1 MNVATLVTVFL
12 IASAPLV
19 PTEPMLVGLGVL
31 AATSHTVPIWI
42 ILVAAL
48 GCTVSDHLLYL
59 IGRYAG
65 SWALGR
71 LIRKRAGT
79 TAEAWLNRNVGRWG
93 ASVVI
98 TGRWVP
104 GGGTVSTLLA
114 GTLCWRMRRFTPAAI
129 VGSTLWASYA
139 TLLGYFGGSIIHD
152 PVLGVI
158 LSVGIAMIIA
168 TTMGLLARRNNG
180 DTGESTVEPS
190 ELDDLVASGRII
202 APTSRGPIP
211 LPQGDVDYSVDST
224 DVIAELRE

>member
-12 IASAPLV
+12 VAAAPLV

-42 ILVAAL
+42 IVVAAV
-48 GCTVSDHLLYL
+48 GCSVSDHLLYL

-79 TAEAWLNRNVGRWG
+79 TAEAWLSRNVGRWG
-93 ASVVI
+93 TSVVI

-104 GGGTVSTLLA
+104 GGGTVATLLA
-114 GTLCWRMRRFTPAAI
+114 GTLCWQLRRFTPASI
-129 VGSTLWASYA
+129 VGSALWASYA
-139 TLLGYFGGSIIHD
+139 TLLGYFGGSVIRE

-158 LSVGIAMIIA
+158 LSVGIAMVIA
-168 TTMGLLARRNNG
+168 TAMGLLARRNNG
-180 DTGESTVEPS
+180 DNTESAALTSQAAVG
-190 ELDDLVASGRII
+190 LDTEG
-202 APTSRGPIP
+202 
-211 LPQGDVDYSVDST
+211 
-224 DVIAELRE
+224 